1 VEREGAAGSGRVS
14 GGLKPPAPSSVEPNG
29 IPTRPPD
36 ATLPIIVGV
45 EADDA
50 GPAKELPAVVE
61 HVPDAVPAVPPP
73 SNNIVETAVGA
84 DVPAVDIPLP
94 TDVPVIELV
103 RPDVV
108 PAIEVPVPE
117 TVGGLPKEV
126 CGIEPPMPAHWV
138 TVPIVDVPSI
148 GLIPGVL
155 SSIAPIGMPVGATG
169 KPGPMPSGE
178 VGLRLGTGLAIPPS
192 CANAGLHAKSAAS
205 ALTINVLRMT
215 PVLPPKN
222 GDPD

>member
-1 VEREGAAGSGRVS
+1 MVGDEADAAG
-14 GGLKPPAPSSVEPNG
+14 APKDP
-29 IPTRPPD
+29 
-36 ATLPIIVGV
+36 
-45 EADDA
+45 
-50 GPAKELPAVVE
+50 PAVVAQ
-61 HVPDAVPAVPPP
+61 VPDAVPAVPPP
-73 SNNIVETAVGA
+73 SNSIVETAVGA
-84 DVPAVDIPLP
+84 AAPAVDIPVP

-126 CGIEPPMPAHWV
+126 CGIEPPMPAHCV

-155 SSIAPIGMPVGATG
+155 SSIAPMGMPVGATG

-178 VGLRLGTGLAIPPS
+178 VAPMLGTGLGVPPT
-192 CANAGLHAKSAAS
+192 CANTGLHAKSAAS

-215 PVLPPKN
+215 LSFRQKWRPRLGYK
-222 GDPD
+222 G